1 MRGKNWGLVSMISES
16 VITGTVENGPS
27 VIRTKTI
34 ENGPSVNRTKTV
46 ERTEYMVDIEFSINS
61 INPVCN

>member
-1 MRGKNWGLVSMISES
+1 MRLRPREMRGKNCGLVSMISES

-34 ENGPSVNRTKTV
+34 ETGPSVNRTKTV
-46 ERTEYMVDIEFSINS
+46 ERTE
-61 INPVCN
+61 